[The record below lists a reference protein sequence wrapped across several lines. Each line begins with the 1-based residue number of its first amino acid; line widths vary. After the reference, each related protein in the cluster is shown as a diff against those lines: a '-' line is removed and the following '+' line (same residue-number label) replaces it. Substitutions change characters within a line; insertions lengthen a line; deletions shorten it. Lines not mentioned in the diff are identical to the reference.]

1 MRKSLRNFVRENR
14 ELIDRVIR
22 TTLKNVTINDR
33 DREEWVQNDAGL
45 YSWARSEGVR
55 V

>member
-14 ELIDRVIR
+14 ELIDKVIR
-22 TTLKNVTINDR
+22 MALKNVTINDH
-33 DREEWVQNDAGL
+33 DREEWVLNDAGL

-55 V
+55 I